1 MKIECL
7 ILADAVQAVAGK
19 LFILGGGWN
28 LYRAANYPVN
38 IQLALAID
46 LSFSRNEA
54 GAKYPLTLVVA
65 DDAGVPIVPQINGV
79 IDVVPP
85 ADELPKGALIKLP
98 LAFNTV
104 LQIPRIGRY
113 VIVVTAGSSKA
124 QTSFDAIFTGDK
136 VDLSSGST
144 GDLERGN

>member
-1 MKIECL
+1 M
-7 ILADAVQAVAGK
+7 
-19 LFILGGGWN
+19 
-28 LYRAANYPVN
+28 
-38 IQLALAID
+38 
-46 LSFSRNEA
+46 
-54 GAKYPLTLVVA
+54 
-65 DDAGVPIVPQINGV
+65 PQINGV

-104 LQIPRIGRY
+104 LQIPRVGRY

-124 QTSFDAIFTGDK
+124 QTSFDAIFTGNK